1 MTRSLATGAYTEAQI
16 AAQFRSSTA
25 RHGRRFEILDNA
37 DNFVSDLTTVQAATV
52 DYDVDTKI
60 VGGLSLTMLPEPTLV
75 GKFLQRRIRPWY
87 RLGMPDGGIAEWPMG
102 IYPWTRPKRSLTKK
116 GVEVWTIQLGDKLHL
131 LDLAGPGIDGFRA
144 PAGAL
149 VRDVLAYLLLRVGIT
164 DTSGIVQSTVTIPT
178 DTVWSPWGRKD
189 TSGQTDPKTL
199 LDIAAQLHNWMGIYG
214 PYIDWTGRYRATSVP
229 DLSSAKPTVT
239 YATTA
244 DSILQSFDADDDLSK
259 LANRVIVNATQ
270 TTIWFAGSYA
280 ADADVLYPGHPA
292 SHAVTGFYI
301 DKVVDD
307 SVAISN
313 ADLQRRGD
321 AELHQALSWYETP
334 TVATLANPAQEPF
347 DVIGLQ
353 WDGDT
358 DYGAV
363 RRIHSRALSFDLFA
377 GTMAHRMNWLY
388 G

>member
-1 MTRSLATGAYTEAQI
+1 MTRPLATGAYTEAQI
-16 AAQFRSSTA
+16 AAQLRSGSS
-25 RHGRRFEILDNA
+25 RRGRRFEILDNA
-37 DNFVSDLTTVQAATV
+37 ENIVSNLTTVQAATV

-60 VGGLSLTMLPEPTLV
+60 VGGLSLTMLPDPTLV

-102 IYPWTRPKRSLTKK
+102 IYPWTRPKRNLTSK
-116 GVEVWTIQLGDKLHL
+116 GVEVWQIQLGDKLHL

-144 PAGAL
+144 TGGAL
-149 VRDVLAYLLLRVGIT
+149 VRDVLIQLLARVGIT

-178 DTVWSPWGRKD
+178 ETVWSPWGRKD
-189 TSGQTDPKTL
+189 TTGQTNPKTL

-214 PYIDWTGRYRATSVP
+214 PYVDWTGRYRATSVP
-229 DLSSAKPTVT
+229 DLAHAQPTVT
-239 YATTA
+239 YATTN
-244 DSILQSFDADDDLSK
+244 DSILQGFDTDDDLSK

-270 TTIWFAGSYA
+270 TTVWFAGSYA

-292 SHAVTGFYI
+292 SHAVTGYYI

-313 ADLQRRGD
+313 TDLQRRSE

-334 TVATLANPAQEPF
+334 QVATLANPAQEPF
-347 DVIGLQ
+347 DIIGLQ
-353 WDGDT
+353 WDNDS
-358 DYGAV
+358 DYGTV
-363 RRIHSRALSFDLFA
+363 RRIHSRSLDLDLFA
-377 GTMAHRMNWLY
+377 GSMHHKMNWLA